1 MRRVNAMES
10 DASGW
15 MIFGMEVVGVIV
27 LGAALAYGTWMWRT
41 RNRNPVLERAR
52 EEASKRLFEQ
62 GQ

>member
-1 MRRVNAMES
+1 MES

-27 LGAALAYGTWMWRT
+27 LGVALAYGTWMWRT
-41 RNRNPVLERAR
+41 RSRNPALERTR